1 MNNEEP
7 GFDLDRFITQF
18 NSNENTVLTNEIYNF
33 VDRIM
38 EWIRAGSTGAI
49 AYGRPRIG
57 KTRAIN
63 YLMHSLKVKYGNDF
77 PVFIWDGN
85 YVRIGKNA
93 KYFYQCAL
101 ESVGGYYLK
110 TDTLV
115 ALKKRLINLIITL
128 GQQNN
133 NKFVVI
139 VDEAQ
144 HMTYADFTAMIEL
157 YNLVVCN
164 GVYMITILVGDLRLK
179 NVKTELSEM
188 GYEQI
193 IGRFMI
199 HEITFHGVTSVNIL
213 TVILKN
219 LDEHFDSQDEN
230 GKGVLISRDLF
241 PKAYASGWSLKDTAE
256 DLWRYFIEIC
266 DPEKLGMDEIP
277 MEYLVQALTY
287 IILHYS
293 APAETPVDF
302 ITPAIIKEAIRSTDY
317 KYTKPVVITGRR
329 KRK

>member
-1 MNNEEP
+1 MYNEES
-7 GFDLDRFITQF
+7 GFDLDRFITLF
-18 NSNENTVLTNEIYNF
+18 NSDDNTILTNEIYNF
-33 VDRIM
+33 VDQTT
-38 EWIRAGSTGAI
+38 EWIKLGSTGAI

-63 YLMHSLKVKYGNDF
+63 YLMHSLKEKYGDDF

-85 YVRIGKNA
+85 FVRIGSNP

-101 ESVGGYYLK
+101 DSVGGYYIR

-115 ALKKRLINLIITL
+115 VLKKRLINLITAL
-128 GQQNN
+128 GHQNN

-144 HMTYADFTAMIEL
+144 HLTYADFTAMIEL

-164 GVYMITILVGDLRLK
+164 GVYMVTILVGDLRLK
-179 NVKTELSEM
+179 RLKTELSEM

-193 IGRFMI
+193 IGRFMM
-199 HEITFHGVTSVNIL
+199 HEIILKGVTSANIL

-219 LDEHFDSQDEN
+219 LDEHFDSRNEN
-230 GKGVLISRDLF
+230 GEGILISRDLF

-256 DLWRYFIEIC
+256 EFWRYFIKIC
-266 DPEKLGMDEIP
+266 DPKHLGMDQIP
-277 MEYLVQALTY
+277 MEYLIQALTY
-287 IILHYS
+287 IFLHYS
-293 APAETPVDF
+293 ALGDSPVDF

-317 KYTKPVVITGRR
+317 TYTKPVTETDRR